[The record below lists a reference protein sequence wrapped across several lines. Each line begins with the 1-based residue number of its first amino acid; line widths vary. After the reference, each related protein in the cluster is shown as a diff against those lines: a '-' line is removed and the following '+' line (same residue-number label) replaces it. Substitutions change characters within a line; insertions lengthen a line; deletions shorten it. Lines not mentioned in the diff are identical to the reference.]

1 MENVVPLEI
10 SIIATKESW
19 YHADGRSRILE
30 QEISEK
36 YRKHFQR
43 Q

>member
-19 YHADGRSRILE
+19 YYADGRSRILE